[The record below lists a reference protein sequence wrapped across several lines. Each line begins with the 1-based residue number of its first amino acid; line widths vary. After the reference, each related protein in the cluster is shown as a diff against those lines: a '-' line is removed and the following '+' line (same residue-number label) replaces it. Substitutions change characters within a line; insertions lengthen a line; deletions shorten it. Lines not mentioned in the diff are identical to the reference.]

1 MIVLIQSII
10 ICTDAFATINKS
22 IHKSTPC
29 VHRSPSS
36 HTSTSYN
43 INNLNIMHNGLKK
56 SMMATISDE
65 DVSASDDDKRNTR
78 LSNTYRLLGI
88 LSSLAWLA
96 TSYVALSYHPDPK
109 FADCTLRHNLLTMGQ
124 AFAFPLPVFWATFA
138 ALRNSTRDGRTITS
152 SKMSQ
157 RLNMGI
163 AIASFWLA
171 ASLTFPSSFAF
182 GYDLYTT
189 KHKVIT
195 SIIHSCTGIF
205 ALVQSL
211 RSTTSIGQ
219 ITRRFIDALWMNNRS
234 TTFNQKNSAVY
245 ATASLGLLYFAI
257 QPVVSPY
264 PLATIPTILGKR
276 LSRPAS
282 AFTLL
287 GAVIAYSLREKSVD
301 DDERRL
307 VENVL
312 RKGIGLGSA
321 AHLALIFLKVIGVD
335 GGGLIFKGRGLWE
348 VYPAMIAVPF
358 AASCSF
364 AVYALLCFAV
374 WTDDE

>member
-1 MIVLIQSII
+1 
-10 ICTDAFATINKS
+10 
-22 IHKSTPC
+22 
-29 VHRSPSS
+29 
-36 HTSTSYN
+36 
-43 INNLNIMHNGLKK
+43 
-56 SMMATISDE
+56 MATISD
-65 DVSASDDDKRNTR
+65 DVSSSEQPSNERNFTV
-78 LSNTYRLLGI
+78 LSNLYSLFGI
-88 LSSLAWLA
+88 LSTLAWIA

-124 AFAFPLPVFWATFA
+124 AFAFPLPVFWSAFY
-138 ALRNSTRDGRTITS
+138 ALRQSAKDGTLNS
-152 SKMSQ
+152 SKISQ

-171 ASLTFPSSFAF
+171 ASLALPSSFAF

-195 SIIHSCTGIF
+195 SIIHSCTGIL
-205 ALVQSL
+205 ALVQSF
-211 RSTTSIGQ
+211 RCTSIGQ
-219 ITRRFIDALWMNNRS
+219 ITRRFIDSLWMDRS
-234 TTFNQKNSAVY
+234 TFNQKNSAVY

-282 AFTLL
+282 AFTFL
-287 GAVIAYSLREKSVD
+287 GSVIAYSLKERSID
-301 DDERRL
+301 DDERSVRKL
-307 VENVL
+307 L
-312 RKGIGLGSA
+312 RRGIGLGSA
-321 AHLALIFLKVIGVD
+321 AHLALIFLKIIGVD

-364 AVYALLCFAV
+364 AVYTLLCFAV
-374 WTDDE
+374 WTDEE

>member
-1 MIVLIQSII
+1 MHNSITVSSGSRSSSSHI
-10 ICTDAFATINKS
+10 HRHNKS
-22 IHKSTPC
+22 
-29 VHRSPSS
+29 
-36 HTSTSYN
+36 
-43 INNLNIMHNGLKK
+43 M
-56 SMMATISDE
+56 MMATISD
-65 DVSASDDDKRNTR
+65 DVSSSDEQLISNRNTR
-78 LSNTYRLLGI
+78 LSNTYSLFGI
-88 LSSLAWLA
+88 LSSLAWIA

-124 AFAFPLPVFWATFA
+124 AFAFPLPVFWSAFM
-138 ALRNSTRDGRTITS
+138 ALRQSAKDGTINS
-152 SKMSQ
+152 SKISQ

-171 ASLTFPSSFAF
+171 ASSAFTSSFAF
-182 GYDLYTT
+182 GYDLYTIQ
-189 KHKVIT
+189 HKVIT

-205 ALVQSL
+205 VLVQSL
-211 RSTTSIGQ
+211 RYTSIGQ
-219 ITRRFIDALWMNNRS
+219 ITRRFIDALWMDRS
-234 TTFNQKNSAVY
+234 TFNQKNSAVY
-245 ATASLGLLYFAI
+245 ATVSLGLLYFAI

-287 GAVIAYSLREKSVD
+287 GSVVAYSLEERSID
-301 DDERRL
+301 DSEISIQKILRR
-307 VENVL
+307 
-312 RKGIGLGSA
+312 GIGLGSA
-321 AHLALIFLKVIGVD
+321 AHLALIFLKIIGVD